1 MPSRKDRRTVTSGSG
16 GMHEPTGAWPAG
28 RRLPRTRRLPVVD
41 SSVAAANFRGDS
53 TSFLPTVRRIL
64 YSSFS
69 G

>member
-1 MPSRKDRRTVTSGSG
+1 MARTN
-16 GMHEPTGAWPAG
+16 GAWLAD
-28 RRLPRTRRLPVVD
+28 RRLPRTRRRPVVD

-53 TSFLPTVRRIL
+53 TSFRPTVRRIL